1 MIEKVKLTI
10 QKHNMLSAGDSVCV
24 ALSGGADSVALLLVL
39 YELSAE
45 LDFSLSAV
53 HINHLLRGG
62 ESDRDENFCRDLC
75 GRLDVPLQIFREDA
89 AAFSHSLGESV
100 ETGARKLRYQIFDS
114 LTADKIATA
123 HNLNDNAETLLF
135 RLARGTGLRGLSGIP
150 AVRDNIIRPLIECGR
165 DEIEAFLAER
175 EQPFVTDSTNL
186 SDDYARN
193 RIRHNIIPEMQA
205 VHGAFPDCVTRMTE
219 SFAEDEDF
227 LTTEAKK
234 CEKESLF
241 LLHPA
246 IRKRVIINQLKS
258 HNLKVSAEKISE
270 IEDALLLH
278 KSRVMLENGF
288 FAAFD
293 KGVMRIYEEQPA
305 EIPEAVVAL
314 PNREYSFNGDRIV
327 KISVQSGEIV
337 SEKDIVNKNST
348 IYYADYDTI
357 QGDVVL
363 RNRLRND
370 VIKPVNSV
378 HTKDLRKILQEK
390 LPPEERKISAVLEDK
405 NGIIWAEHA
414 GIAHRVKVC
423 ENTENYLRIEIIY
436 TDITN

>member
-53 HINHLLRGG
+53 HVNHLLRGG
-62 ESDRDENFCRDLC
+62 ESDRDEQFCRDLC
-75 GRLDVPLQIFREDA
+75 SRLDVPLQVFRKDA

-165 DEIEAFLAER
+165 DEIEAFLTER

-227 LTTEAKK
+227 LTAEAKK

-314 PNREYSFNGDRIV
+314 PNKEYSFNGDRIV

-363 RNRLRND
+363 RNRLRSD

-378 HTKDLRKILQEK
+378 HTKDLRKILQQK
-390 LPPEERKISAVLEDK
+390 LPPEERKISAVLEDN

-414 GIAHRVKVC
+414 GIADRVKTC